1 MIKIAP
7 SILAA
12 DPLNLER
19 DVRKMIDAGADWL
32 HVDVMDAHFVHN
44 LAFSPAT
51 VKRLKEIS
59 PVPLDVHLMMN
70 HPERYLDVF
79 LDAGAG
85 IITIHAECAG
95 DPMAMLDKIHR
106 RGAKAGLALKPGT
119 GISAVTPFLSHA
131 DMVLTMTVEPGFG
144 GQELNEGV
152 LDKIADLR
160 ARGYAGEIEAD
171 GGVKE
176 DNLPRLIERGLSVA
190 VMGTA
195 LFRAE
200 DPKEMMSRLHSMGE
214 AVCKETASTVI

>member
-19 DVRKMIDAGADWL
+19 DARRMMDAGCDWL

-44 LAFSPAT
+44 LAFSPDT
-51 VKRLKEIS
+51 VRRLEEITT
-59 PVPLDVHLMMN
+59 VPLDVHLMMN

-79 LDAGAG
+79 LDAGADR
-85 IITIHAECAG
+85 ITIHAEVSG
-95 DPMAMLDKIHR
+95 SLQAMLDKIHR

-119 GISAVTPFLSHA
+119 GISAVEPFL
-131 DMVLTMTVEPGFG
+131 DETDLVLTMTVEPGFG
-144 GQELNEGV
+144 GQKLNESV
-152 LDKIADLR
+152 LGKIAALR
-160 ARGYAGEIEAD
+160 KIGYQGEIEAD

-176 DNLPRLIERGLSVA
+176 HNLQSLIDQGLSVA

-195 LFRAE
+195 LFRSD
-200 DPKEMMSRLHSMGE
+200 DPKAMMARLHAMG
-214 AVCKETASTVI
+214 